1 MERKTA
7 GKKDLLLIFVLLLIA
22 AVMGGFFLLQDSDH
36 NIAALSIDGRYVELF
51 DLKKEENQLIDL
63 RAFDDGDNDPS
74 NDVKIPYDDPM
85 WELLL
90 DQLSFDETVDFI
102 RDAFH
107 GRSAIES
114 VQSPGTRMPYR
125 YPDRSARC

>member
-7 GKKDLLLIFVLLLIA
+7 GKKDLLLIFVLLLLS

-63 RAFDDGDNDPS
+63 REKY
-74 NDVKIPYDDPM
+74 DVPVIL
-85 WELLL
+85 E
-90 DQLSFDETVDFI
+90 I
-102 RDAFH
+102 RD
-107 GRSAIES
+107 GAICFRES
-114 VQSPGTRMPYR
+114 VCPDHLCENYGYISRVTETAVCMPNR
-125 YPDRSARC
+125 TVLTIHSAKDTIALDS

>member
-63 RAFDDGDNDPS
+63 REKY
-74 NDVKIPYDDPM
+74 DVPVIL
-85 WELLL
+85 E
-90 DQLSFDETVDFI
+90 I
-102 RDAFH
+102 RD
-107 GRSAIES
+107 GAIRFRES
-114 VQSPGTRMPYR
+114 VCPDHLCENYGYISRVTETAVCMPNR
-125 YPDRSARC
+125 TVLTIHSAKDTIALDS